1 MNNIL
6 AFLILFLS
14 PTLLLSDN
22 LEIHQYL
29 SFNRIDQ
36 KSTYQNITD
45 NTTVKFKVKGLRCSS
60 DIGII
65 KKNLNE
71 LNGVIDYKNE
81 NKKYAT
87 SFIVIYNKKEVSIEE
102 IYSTIESLRSCCSKD
117 NFIVIKE

>member
-1 MNNIL
+1 MNR
-6 AFLILFLS
+6 ILFFILVLS
-14 PTLLLSDN
+14 TIFLFGKN
-22 LEIHQYL
+22 LELNQSSNI
-29 SFNRIDQ
+29 IDQ
-36 KSTYQNITD
+36 KSKCQNITD
-45 NTTVKFKVKGLRCSS
+45 NTTVKFKVKGLRCSN

-65 KKNLNE
+65 KKTLNE

-81 NKKYAT
+81 NVKHAT